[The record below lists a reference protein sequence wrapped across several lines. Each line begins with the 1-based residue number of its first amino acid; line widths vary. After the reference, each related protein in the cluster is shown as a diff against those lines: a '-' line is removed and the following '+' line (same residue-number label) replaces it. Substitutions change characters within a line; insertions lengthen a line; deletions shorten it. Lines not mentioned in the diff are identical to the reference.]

1 MRPRYLLPATII
13 ILVVGIA
20 CSILWYITRE
30 TLPPEIRIAAGKQG
44 GLYHT
49 LATDFA
55 KRLEER
61 TRRPVRVVESPGSEA
76 NLALLRDGGADLAMI
91 QTVSLTPN
99 GIAGIAPLFPEPLHF
114 IVRTGTNIHSP
125 ADLKRHRVALGLAG
139 SSIRQ
144 NATTVLSHYGV
155 ALKDVKDEGDH
166 FGAIAHDKGIDAA
179 LVTTGWMNPI
189 LEDLLHRPDLELIGI
204 SDADGFSLRHPW
216 FASTTLPSGLYHGQ
230 PNKPLQTVAVTAL
243 LATRSDTSDRLVQES
258 LAALYETDLRASFP
272 AVFSAKAAKEYDA
285 AVMHPGVVKYHDP
298 SVAFKRLSQAM
309 ELISKSK
316 EALFGIVAAGI
327 LIWRWILRRR
337 EQAAAAADKVQK
349 QKLDEFIGR
358 TLTVELEQMDVTNPE
373 QLRPFLRRV
382 THIKQD
388 ALKEL
393 TSEKVRGDQLFAI
406 FLSQCAALSEKIQ
419 MRMIYGSL
427 SKS

>member
-61 TRRPVRVVESPGSEA
+61 TGRPVRVVETPGSEA

-114 IVRTGTNIHSP
+114 IVRRGTEIHSP
-125 ADLKRHRVALGLAG
+125 ADLKGHRVALGLAG
-139 SSIRQ
+139 SSMRQ

-155 ALKDVKDEGDH
+155 PLKNIKDEGDH
-166 FGAIAHDKGIDAA
+166 FGAMAQDKGIDAA

-189 LEDLLHRPDLELIGI
+189 LEDLLHSQDLELIGI
-204 SDADGFSLRHPW
+204 SDAEGLSLRHPW
-216 FASTTLPSGLYHGQ
+216 FASNTLPRGLYHGQ
-230 PNKPLQTVAVTAL
+230 PNEPLRTVAVTAL

-285 AVMHPGVVKYHDP
+285 AVMHPSVVKYHDP
-298 SVAFKRLSQAM
+298 SVAFKRLSQTM
-309 ELISKSK
+309 EIISKSK
-316 EALFGIVAAGI
+316 EALFGIVAAVI
-327 LIWRWILRRR
+327 LIWGWIRRRR
-337 EQAAAAADKVQK
+337 EQAAAAADQVQK

-358 TLTVELEQMDVTNPE
+358 TLTVELEQMEV
-373 QLRPFLRRV
+373 
-382 THIKQD
+382 
-388 ALKEL
+388 
-393 TSEKVRGDQLFAI
+393 
-406 FLSQCAALSEKIQ
+406 
-419 MRMIYGSL
+419 
-427 SKS
+427 